1 MWIREPIFI
10 LLWWAST
17 EVQKIVCPSPAG
29 WTEDCACQWSA
40 LRWVTAPVDDIVRSD
55 RQCCLHILISIITII
70 TAITII
76 IVTTPAPTWDMS
88 SWRTIHLQ
96 SAFFSSSGPG
106 QRIVFKLKDDLT
118 HWIFTLC
125 IKLISNWGPQSTNKY
140 EHGTPKFQVN
150 KKDRSD
156 SH

>member
-70 TAITII
+70 TAIAII
-76 IVTTPAPTWDMS
+76 IVTNTNLGHEQLKNHTSSICLLLFKWPWSKDCLQIEGWSYTLNLHIMYQAHFQLRTPVHQQVWTRHPQVS
-88 SWRTIHLQ
+88 S
-96 SAFFSSSGPG
+96 
-106 QRIVFKLKDDLT
+106 
-118 HWIFTLC
+118 
-125 IKLISNWGPQSTNKY
+125 
-140 EHGTPKFQVN
+140 
-150 KKDRSD
+150 
-156 SH
+156 